1 MLKIFSSEDRIHE
14 INLDQNGKVG
24 TVNGKDF
31 SLDMIEL
38 EPGRHHL
45 LYNNKSYNL
54 ELLSVDRDE
63 KRIKVV
69 VNGELFEMNIKDR
82 FDDLLQQ
89 LGMDMAAGKG
99 EKQVKAPMPGLVL
112 DILVQAGDQVE
123 KGSPLLIL
131 EAMKMENVIK
141 AAADGIVSK
150 ISAVKGNAVEKNEI
164 LIEFSA

>member
-14 INLDQNGKVG
+14 INLDKNSKIG
-24 TVNGKDF
+24 TVNGKAF

-63 KRIKVV
+63 KKLKVV
-69 VNGELFEMNIKDR
+69 VNGELFELKIKDR

-131 EAMKMENVIK
+131 EAMKMENSFASPRNGKIK
-141 AAADGIVSK
+141 SI
-150 ISAVKGNAVEKNEI
+150 AVAKGDAVDKGQL
-164 LIEFSA
+164 LIEFE